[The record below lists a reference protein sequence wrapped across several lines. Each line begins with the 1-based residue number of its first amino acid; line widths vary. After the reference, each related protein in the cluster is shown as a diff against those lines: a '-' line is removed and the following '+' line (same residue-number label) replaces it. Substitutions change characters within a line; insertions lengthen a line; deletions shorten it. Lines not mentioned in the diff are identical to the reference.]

1 MPNITEAKNI
11 AYTAI
16 DKQASSLIDLSK
28 EVWDHPEPGFR
39 ERRTANLTAGY
50 MRKIGLEPRENVAI
64 TGVIARIDTGRPGP
78 HVAIFGELD
87 SLIVPEHRAA
97 DSDTGAAHVCG
108 HNIQV
113 GNMLAAAVG
122 LSQPEVLESLSG
134 VISFMAVPAEEY
146 IEIEYREG
154 LRDSGELEFLA
165 GKQEFIRLGELDDVD
180 ISLLTHASPNEERTL
195 KAGTSHNGMIAKS
208 VRFVGRS
215 AHAGGAPHLGINALN
230 AANLAMQAI
239 ALQRETFLDDDHIRI
254 HPIIT
259 RGGAAVS
266 SVPANVTMEMF
277 IRAASIQAMKDVEKK
292 VDQAL
297 RAGAMAIGATVEIST
312 SPGYMPSKFDPA
324 LCDLYDEGVIELLGD
339 TATGRMPHRT
349 SSTDM
354 GDVSV
359 LMPTM
364 QSYAGGA
371 SGRTHSNGFE
381 ITDWELDVVDAGKA
395 LAAATISLLIDDA
408 SRGRKLIDDFEAP
421 LTISEYLATLRGLQ
435 RFETFEKFEPI
446 PASDSPESSEPF

>member
-1 MPNITEAKNI
+1 
-11 AYTAI
+11 
-16 DKQASSLIDLSK
+16 
-28 EVWDHPEPGFR
+28 V
-39 ERRTANLTAGY
+39 
-50 MRKIGLEPRENVAI
+50 
-64 TGVIARIDTGRPGP
+64 RPGP
-78 HVAIFGELD
+78 HIAIFGELD
-87 SLIVPEHRAA
+87 SLIVPEHRLA
-97 DSDTGAAHVCG
+97 DPETGAAHVCG

-122 LSQPEVLESLSG
+122 LTQPSVLETMSG
-134 VISFMAVPAEEY
+134 SISFMAVPAEEY

-180 ISLLTHASPNEERTL
+180 ISLLTHASPVESRTL
-195 KAGTSHNGMIAKS
+195 MPGISHNGMIAKS

-215 AHAGGAPHLGINALN
+215 AHAGGAPHMGINALN

-239 ALQRETFLDDDHIRI
+239 ALQRETFRDEDHIRV

-277 IRAASIQAMKDVEKK
+277 IRGASIQAMKDAEQK

-312 SPGYMPSKFDPA
+312 SPGYMPSKFDRA
-324 LCDLYDEGVIELLGD
+324 LSDIYDESVLALLGE
-339 TATGRMPHRT
+339 TATGRVPHR
-349 SSTDM
+349 SSCTDM

-371 SGRTHSNGFE
+371 SGRSHSNEYE
-381 ITDWELDVVDAGKA
+381 ITDWELDVVEAGKA
-395 LAAATISLLIDDA
+395 LASTVIALLSDGAARGRELID
-408 SRGRKLIDDFEAP
+408 GFEAP
-421 LTISEYLATLRGLQ
+421 LTIPEYLATLRGF
-435 RFETFEKFEPI
+435 RRMETFEPDQRADNRMTGF
-446 PASDSPESSEPF
+446 